1 MGRPDERSVNAGRL
15 SQPRRR
21 ALFMW
26 ASPTASS
33 LTITFHTFSGEMIA
47 MFAFLQT
54 VGPWIVFG
62 GLFYFMM
69 RNGGCG
75 MGHAHGGAH
84 GDQQPRA
91 NHDGGVT
98 STGHH
103 PTVVDT
109 TASEVRIADLEQEI
123 AALRGSGSSETPTP
137 STAVPAQAGGHRGC
151 H

>member
-1 MGRPDERSVNAGRL
+1 
-15 SQPRRR
+15 
-21 ALFMW
+21 
-26 ASPTASS
+26 
-33 LTITFHTFSGEMIA
+33 

-69 RNGGCG
+69 RHGGCG

-84 GDQQPRA
+84 GEQPRA
-91 NHDGGVT
+91 YQDGGEA

-123 AALRGSGSSETPTP
+123 AALRSPGSSETPTP
-137 STAVPAQAGGHRGC
+137 STAMPAQAGGHRGC